1 MTDPPAA
8 TLTIRAFATLS
19 RLSVKALRLYDELN
33 LLPPA
38 RVDAQNGYRYYSP
51 AQLPQAQLIGLLRQ
65 LDLPL
70 VDIRAVLDA
79 PAAERPE
86 LLRAQWAAVKAEH
99 ARRER
104 LARYVQHQ
112 LQGDTEMPDFT
123 VQTRQVPAQ
132 QLACL
137 TRHVLVPDLP
147 RTIQDSFREL
157 ESLIREQ
164 GAAFA
169 GAPLIIYH
177 GEVNADSD
185 GPIEVCW
192 PYSGI
197 LTPSGD
203 VALRVEPAHTE
214 AFVALTREQFEF
226 PAILSAYDA
235 TCAYASAHGTGSPL
249 PCREVY
255 PYDWDNAAPGEPV
268 GEVAWPYTPKGA

>member
-1 MTDPPAA
+1 MTDPAR
-8 TLTIRAFATLS
+8 LTIRAFADAS
-19 RLSVKALRLYDELN
+19 RLSVKALRLYDDLG

-38 RVDAQNGYRYYSP
+38 QVDRHNGYRYYSP

-65 LDLPL
+65 LDLSL
-70 VDIRAVLDA
+70 KDIQDVLDA
-79 PAAERPE
+79 PPPRRPE
-86 LLRAQWAAVKAEH
+86 RLREHWARAKAEH
-99 ARRER
+99 ARRDA
-104 LARYVQHQ
+104 LARYVQHK
-112 LQGDTEMPDFT
+112 LQGDAPMPEFEL
-123 VQTRQVPAQ
+123 QTRQVPAQ
-132 QLACL
+132 HLATL
-137 TRHVLVPDLP
+137 TWHVLVQDLP
-147 RTIQDSFREL
+147 RTIQDSFRQL
-157 ESLIREQ
+157 HVLIREQ
-164 GAAFA
+164 GATFA
-169 GAPLIIYH
+169 GPPLVIYH

>member
-1 MTDPPAA
+1 MSDM
-8 TLTIRAFATLS
+8 
-19 RLSVKALRLYDELN
+19 K
-33 LLPPA
+33 
-38 RVDAQNGYRYYSP
+38 
-51 AQLPQAQLIGLLRQ
+51 IGQIADTVLRQ
-65 LDLPL
+65 GQGMHGSFSRGDTYNFT
-70 VDIRAVLDA
+70 
-79 PAAERPE
+79 AAIGPDFKAGYV
-86 LLRAQWAAVKAEH
+86 LRALDQ
-99 ARRER
+99 
-104 LARYVQHQ
+104 
-112 LQGDTEMPDFT
+112 MPK
-123 VQTRQVPAQ
+123 
-132 QLACL
+132 QLACGL
-137 TRHVLVPDLP
+137 MYGHWLSVPVPDLP
-147 RTIQDSFREL
+147 RTIEDSFREL